1 MLEHADYS
9 TLATLNR
16 LVVDT
21 CERVEHQKERILSL
35 QRRCREVLAAATGF
49 LTPHSTNL
57 DPGVETVLEL
67 AGAGRRCVHVISPTA
82 CLGSPEG

>member
-1 MLEHADYS
+1 MLEHADYN

-35 QRRCREVLAAATGF
+35 QRRCTAAKYLRLLRA
-49 LTPHSTNL
+49 S
-57 DPGVETVLEL
+57 
-67 AGAGRRCVHVISPTA
+67 
-82 CLGSPEG
+82 